1 MKILMVCLGNI
12 CRSPL
17 AEGLLA
23 KKATKAGLFWQVDSA
38 GTNGF
43 HIGQP
48 PHHFSQKVALQNGI
62 DISKQKSRLFIAED
76 FEKYDKIYAMAD
88 EVVEEMKYIAKDKFD
103 KSKVDLLMNELHPGC
118 NKDII
123 DPWYGSEDG
132 YYQVYHLI
140 DAACEA
146 LIKKNELLIKKKN

>member
-17 AEGLLA
+17 AEGILA
-23 KKATKAGLFWQVDSA
+23 KKALKAGLNWQIDSA

-48 PHHFSQKVALQNGI
+48 PHHFSQQVALQNGI
-62 DISKQKSRLFIAED
+62 DISKQKSRLFTADD
-76 FEKYDKIYAMAD
+76 FDTYDKIYAMAD
-88 EVVEEMKYIAKDKFD
+88 EVVHEIKYIAKNKFD
-103 KSKVDLLMNELHPGC
+103 ICKVDLLMNELHPGC

-123 DPWYGSEDG
+123 DPWYGSEDV
-132 YYQVYHLI
+132 YYQVYQLI

-146 LIKKNELLIKKKN
+146 LVNKMKVIQLNN